1 MAVSQVD
8 GVNTVDGDAKART
21 ISVEYD
27 PAAVTVDAIRR
38 ALDDIG
44 DQSAVSS

>member
-21 ISVEYD
+21 ITVEYD
-27 PAAVTVDAIRR
+27 PAAVTVEAIRR

-44 DQSAVSS
+44 HESAVTP

>member
-8 GVNTVDGDAKART
+8 SVNTVDGDAKART
-21 ISVEYD
+21 ITVEYD
-27 PAAVTVDAIRR
+27 PAAVKVEAIRK

-44 DQSAVSS
+44 YESAVTP

>member
-8 GVNTVDGDAKART
+8 GVNTVDGDAEART
-21 ISVEYD
+21 ITVEYD
-27 PAAVTVDAIRR
+27 PAAVTVDAIQR

-44 DQSAVSS
+44 YESAVIS